1 MQALKGKSVLVTG
14 ASSGIGKASAKAF
27 AKEGMRVAVTARSTD
42 RLLELL
48 KELGPDA
55 IMLPADLTSPAETD
69 ELIHQAIA
77 KLGKLDILFAN
88 AGVYI
93 AGQVADGDPAAWDKL
108 LALNVGSVFR
118 SINRVIPHMRAN
130 GGGDI
135 LVSSSISA
143 YQTIHFEPVYSA
155 SKHALNAFLYGVRRQ
170 VIHDKIRV
178 GAIAPATVLNELW
191 GYTDADSIDKKVALR
206 EGLRSEEVAEAA
218 VFMLSRPPHVAI
230 RDLVM
235 LPQALDTQFPA
246 IVTEI
251 TCSSTSRAFV
261 SETEAATARTAFSL
275 PSAAASPSSWEW
287 RRLLI

>member
-14 ASSGIGKASAKAF
+14 ASSGIGRASAKAF
-27 AKEGMRVAVTARSTD
+27 AREGMRVAVSARSTD

-48 KELGPDA
+48 KELGPEA
-55 IMLPADLTSPAETD
+55 IMLPADLTSPAKTD
-69 ELIHQAIA
+69 DLIHQAIA
-77 KLGKLDILFAN
+77 KLGKLDVLFAN

-93 AGQVADGDPAAWDKL
+93 AGQVADGDPAEWDKL

-170 VIHDKIRV
+170 VIQDRIRI

-191 GYTDADSIDKKVALR
+191 GYTDPGSIDKKVASR
-206 EGLRSEEVAEAA
+206 EGLRSEDVAEAA

-235 LPQALDTQFPA
+235 LPQALD
-246 IVTEI
+246 I
-251 TCSSTSRAFV
+251 
-261 SETEAATARTAFSL
+261 
-275 PSAAASPSSWEW
+275 
-287 RRLLI
+287 

>member
-1 MQALKGKSVLVTG
+1 MEALKGKSVLVTG
-14 ASSGIGKASAKAF
+14 ASSGIGRASATAF
-27 AKEGMRVAVTARSTD
+27 ARLGMKVAVSARSTD
-42 RLLELL
+42 RLNKLA
-48 KELGPDA
+48 KELGPEV
-55 IMLPADLTSPAETD
+55 IVLPADLTSAAETD
-69 ELIHQAIA
+69 ALIRDAIA
-77 KLGKLDILFAN
+77 KLGKLDVLFAN

-93 AGQVADGDPAAWDKL
+93 SGQVENGEPTEWDKL

-143 YQTIHFEPVYSA
+143 YQAIPFEPIYSA

-170 VIHDKIRV
+170 IIRDKIRI

-191 GYTDADSIDKKVALR
+191 GYTDPETIDEKVAAR
-206 EGLRSEEVAEAA
+206 EGLRSEDVAEAA

-235 LPQALDTQFPA
+235 LPQALD
-246 IVTEI
+246 I
-251 TCSSTSRAFV
+251 
-261 SETEAATARTAFSL
+261 
-275 PSAAASPSSWEW
+275 
-287 RRLLI
+287 

>member
-14 ASSGIGKASAKAF
+14 ASSGIGGASAKAF
-27 AKEGMRVAVTARSTD
+27 AREGMKVAVSARSTD

-48 KELGPDA
+48 KELGPEA

-69 ELIHQAIA
+69 DLIHQAIA
-77 KLGKLDILFAN
+77 KLGKLDVLFAN
-88 AGVYI
+88 AGIYV
-93 AGQVADGDPAAWDKL
+93 AGQVADGDPAEWDKL

-170 VIHDKIRV
+170 VIQDRIRI

-191 GYTDADSIDKKVALR
+191 GYTDPGSIDKKVASR
-206 EGLRSEEVAEAA
+206 EGLRSEDVAEAA
-218 VFMLSRPPHVAI
+218 VFMLSRPPHVAV

-235 LPQALDTQFPA
+235 LPQALD
-246 IVTEI
+246 I
-251 TCSSTSRAFV
+251 
-261 SETEAATARTAFSL
+261 
-275 PSAAASPSSWEW
+275 
-287 RRLLI
+287 

>member
-1 MQALKGKSVLVTG
+1 MRALKGKSVLVTG
-14 ASSGIGKASAKAF
+14 ASSGIGRASARAF
-27 AKEGMRVAVTARSTD
+27 AKEGMRVAVSARTTD
-42 RLLELL
+42 RLRELV

-55 IMLPADLTSPAETD
+55 IMLTADLTSAAETD
-69 ELIHQAIA
+69 ELIRQAIA
-77 KLGKLDILFAN
+77 KLGRLDVLFAN

-93 AGQVADGDPAAWDKL
+93 AGQAADGDPAEWDKL

-143 YQTIHFEPVYSA
+143 YQAIHFEPVYSA

-170 VIHDKIRV
+170 VIQDKIRV
-178 GAIAPATVLNELW
+178 GVIAPATVLNELW
-191 GYTDADSIDKKVALR
+191 GYTDPASIDKKVASR
-206 EGLRSEEVAEAA
+206 EGLRSEDVAEAA

-235 LPQALDTQFPA
+235 LPQALD
-246 IVTEI
+246 I
-251 TCSSTSRAFV
+251 
-261 SETEAATARTAFSL
+261 
-275 PSAAASPSSWEW
+275 
-287 RRLLI
+287 

>member
-14 ASSGIGKASAKAF
+14 ASSGIGRASAKAF
-27 AKEGMRVAVTARSTD
+27 AEQGMRVAISARSTD
-42 RLLELL
+42 RLRDLL
-48 KELGPDA
+48 KELGPEA
-55 IMLPADLTSPAETD
+55 IMLPADLTNPGDTD
-69 ELIHQAIA
+69 GLIHQAIA
-77 KLGKLDILFAN
+77 KLGRLDVLFAN

-93 AGQVADGDPAAWDKL
+93 AGQIADGDPAEWDKL

-143 YQTIHFEPVYSA
+143 YQAIHFEPVYSA

-170 VIHDKIRV
+170 VIQDKIRIGV
-178 GAIAPATVLNELW
+178 IAPATVLNELW
-191 GYTDADSIDKKVALR
+191 GYTDPGSIDKKVASR
-206 EGLRSEEVAEAA
+206 EGLRSEDVAEAA

-235 LPQALDTQFPA
+235 LPQALD
-246 IVTEI
+246 I
-251 TCSSTSRAFV
+251 
-261 SETEAATARTAFSL
+261 
-275 PSAAASPSSWEW
+275 
-287 RRLLI
+287 

>member
-14 ASSGIGKASAKAF
+14 ASSGIGRASAKAF
-27 AKEGMRVAVTARSTD
+27 AREGMKVAVSARSTD

-48 KELGPDA
+48 KELGPEA

-69 ELIHQAIA
+69 DLIHQAIA
-77 KLGKLDILFAN
+77 KLGKLDVLFAN

-93 AGQVADGDPAAWDKL
+93 AGQVADGDPAEWDRL

-170 VIHDKIRV
+170 VIQDRIRI

-191 GYTDADSIDKKVALR
+191 GYTDPGSIDKKVASR
-206 EGLRSEEVAEAA
+206 EGLRSEDVAEAA
-218 VFMLSRPPHVAI
+218 VFMLSRPPHVAV

-235 LPQALDTQFPA
+235 LPQALD
-246 IVTEI
+246 I
-251 TCSSTSRAFV
+251 
-261 SETEAATARTAFSL
+261 
-275 PSAAASPSSWEW
+275 
-287 RRLLI
+287 

>member
-1 MQALKGKSVLVTG
+1 MRALKGKSVLVTG
-14 ASSGIGKASAKAF
+14 ASSGIGRASAKAF
-27 AKEGMRVAVTARSTD
+27 AKEGMRVAVSARSTD
-42 RLLELL
+42 RLRELV

-55 IMLPADLTSPAETD
+55 IMLSADLTSASETD
-69 ELIHQAIA
+69 ELIRQAIA
-77 KLGKLDILFAN
+77 KLGRLDVLFAN

-93 AGQVADGDPAAWDKL
+93 AGQVADGDPAEWDKL

-143 YQTIHFEPVYSA
+143 YQAIHFEPVYSA

-170 VIHDKIRV
+170 VIQDKIRIGV
-178 GAIAPATVLNELW
+178 IAPATVLNELW
-191 GYTDADSIDKKVALR
+191 GYTDPASIDKKVASR
-206 EGLRSEEVAEAA
+206 EGLRSEDVAEAA

-235 LPQALDTQFPA
+235 LPQALD
-246 IVTEI
+246 I
-251 TCSSTSRAFV
+251 
-261 SETEAATARTAFSL
+261 
-275 PSAAASPSSWEW
+275 
-287 RRLLI
+287 

>member
-14 ASSGIGKASAKAF
+14 ASSGIGRASAKAF
-27 AKEGMRVAVTARSTD
+27 AREGMKVAVSARSTD

-48 KELGPDA
+48 KELGPEA
-55 IMLPADLTSPAETD
+55 IMLPADLTSPTETD
-69 ELIHQAIA
+69 DLIHQAIA
-77 KLGKLDILFAN
+77 KLGKLDVLFAN

-93 AGQVADGDPAAWDKL
+93 AGQVADGDPAEWDKL

-118 SINRVIPHMRAN
+118 SINRVIPHMRSN

-155 SKHALNAFLYGVRRQ
+155 SKHALNAFLYGARRQ
-170 VIHDKIRV
+170 VIQDRIRI

-191 GYTDADSIDKKVALR
+191 GYTDPGSIDKKVASR
-206 EGLRSEEVAEAA
+206 EGLRSEDVAEAA

-235 LPQALDTQFPA
+235 LPQALD
-246 IVTEI
+246 I
-251 TCSSTSRAFV
+251 
-261 SETEAATARTAFSL
+261 
-275 PSAAASPSSWEW
+275 
-287 RRLLI
+287 

>member
-1 MQALKGKSVLVTG
+1 MLALKGKSVLVTG
-14 ASSGIGKASAKAF
+14 ASSGIGRASAKAF
-27 AKEGMRVAVTARSTD
+27 AREGMKVAVSARSTD

-48 KELGPDA
+48 KELGPEA
-55 IMLPADLTSPAETD
+55 IMLPADLTSPTETD
-69 ELIHQAIA
+69 DLIHQAIA
-77 KLGKLDILFAN
+77 KLGKLDVLFAN

-93 AGQVADGDPAAWDKL
+93 AGQVADGDPAEWDKL

-143 YQTIHFEPVYSA
+143 YQAIHFEPVYSA

-170 VIHDKIRV
+170 VIQDRIRI

-191 GYTDADSIDKKVALR
+191 GYTDPGSIDKKVASR
-206 EGLRSEEVAEAA
+206 EGLRSEDVAEAA

-235 LPQALDTQFPA
+235 LPQALD
-246 IVTEI
+246 I
-251 TCSSTSRAFV
+251 
-261 SETEAATARTAFSL
+261 
-275 PSAAASPSSWEW
+275 
-287 RRLLI
+287 

>member
-14 ASSGIGKASAKAF
+14 ASSGIGRASAKAF
-27 AKEGMRVAVTARSTD
+27 AREGMKVAVSARSTD
-42 RLLELL
+42 RLLELI
-48 KELGPDA
+48 KELGPEA

-69 ELIHQAIA
+69 DLIRQAIA
-77 KLGKLDILFAN
+77 KLGKLDVLFAN

-93 AGQVADGDPAAWDKL
+93 AGQVADGDPAEWDKL

-170 VIHDKIRV
+170 VILDRIRI

-191 GYTDADSIDKKVALR
+191 GYTDPGSIDKKVAWR
-206 EGLRSEEVAEAA
+206 EGLRSEDVAEAA

-235 LPQALDTQFPA
+235 LPQALD
-246 IVTEI
+246 I
-251 TCSSTSRAFV
+251 
-261 SETEAATARTAFSL
+261 
-275 PSAAASPSSWEW
+275 
-287 RRLLI
+287 

>member
-1 MQALKGKSVLVTG
+1 MQRLKGKSVLVTG
-14 ASSGIGKASAKAF
+14 ASSGIGRASAKAF
-27 AKEGMRVAVTARSTD
+27 AREGMRVAVSARSTD
-42 RLLELL
+42 RLVELL

-55 IMLPADLTSPAETD
+55 IMLPADLTSPADTD
-69 ELIHQAIA
+69 ELIYHAIA

-93 AGQVADGDPAAWDKL
+93 AGQVADGDPAEWDKL

-170 VIHDKIRV
+170 VIQDKIRI

-191 GYTDADSIDKKVALR
+191 GYTDPGSIDKKVAAR
-206 EGLRSEEVAEAA
+206 EGLRSEDVAEAA

-235 LPQALDTQFPA
+235 LPQALD
-246 IVTEI
+246 I
-251 TCSSTSRAFV
+251 
-261 SETEAATARTAFSL
+261 
-275 PSAAASPSSWEW
+275 
-287 RRLLI
+287 

>member
-14 ASSGIGKASAKAF
+14 ASSGIGRASARAF
-27 AKEGMRVAVTARSTD
+27 AKEGMRVAVSARSTD
-42 RLLELL
+42 RLRELV

-55 IMLPADLTSPAETD
+55 IMLPADLTSAAETD
-69 ELIHQAIA
+69 ELIRQAIA
-77 KLGKLDILFAN
+77 KLGRLDVLFAN

-93 AGQVADGDPAAWDKL
+93 AGQVADGDPAEWDKL
-108 LALNVGSVFR
+108 LALNVASVFR
-118 SINRVIPHMRAN
+118 SVNRVIPHMRAN

-170 VIHDKIRV
+170 VIQDKIRV
-178 GAIAPATVLNELW
+178 GVIAPATVLNELW
-191 GYTDADSIDKKVALR
+191 GYTDLASIDKKVASR
-206 EGLRSEEVAEAA
+206 EGLRSEDVAEAA

-235 LPQALDTQFPA
+235 LPQALD
-246 IVTEI
+246 I
-251 TCSSTSRAFV
+251 
-261 SETEAATARTAFSL
+261 
-275 PSAAASPSSWEW
+275 
-287 RRLLI
+287 

>member
-14 ASSGIGKASAKAF
+14 ASSGIGRASAKAF
-27 AKEGMRVAVTARSTD
+27 AKEGMRVAVSARSTD
-42 RLLELL
+42 RLRELL
-48 KELGPDA
+48 KELGPEA
-55 IMLPADLTSPAETD
+55 IMLPADLTNPAETD
-69 ELIHQAIA
+69 GLIHEAIA
-77 KLGKLDILFAN
+77 KLGRLDILFAN

-93 AGQVADGDPAAWDKL
+93 AGQVADGDPAEWDKL

-170 VIHDKIRV
+170 VIQDKIRI

-191 GYTDADSIDKKVALR
+191 GYTDPGSIDKKVAAR
-206 EGLRSEEVAEAA
+206 EGLRSEDVAEAA
-218 VFMLSRPPHVAI
+218 VFVLSRPPHVAI

-235 LPQALDTQFPA
+235 LPQALD
-246 IVTEI
+246 I
-251 TCSSTSRAFV
+251 
-261 SETEAATARTAFSL
+261 
-275 PSAAASPSSWEW
+275 
-287 RRLLI
+287 

>member
-1 MQALKGKSVLVTG
+1 MRALKGKSVLVTG
-14 ASSGIGKASAKAF
+14 ASSGIGRASARAF
-27 AKEGMRVAVTARSTD
+27 AKEGMRVAVSARSTD
-42 RLLELL
+42 RLRELV

-55 IMLPADLTSPAETD
+55 IMLTADLTSAAETD
-69 ELIHQAIA
+69 ELIRQAIA
-77 KLGKLDILFAN
+77 KLGRLDVLFAN

-93 AGQVADGDPAAWDKL
+93 AGQVADGDPAEWDKL

-143 YQTIHFEPVYSA
+143 YQAIHFEPVYSA

-170 VIHDKIRV
+170 VIQDKIRV
-178 GAIAPATVLNELW
+178 GVIAPATVLNELW
-191 GYTDADSIDKKVALR
+191 GYTDPASIDKKVASR
-206 EGLRSEEVAEAA
+206 EGLRSEDVAEAA

-235 LPQALDTQFPA
+235 LPQALD
-246 IVTEI
+246 I
-251 TCSSTSRAFV
+251 
-261 SETEAATARTAFSL
+261 
-275 PSAAASPSSWEW
+275 
-287 RRLLI
+287 

>member
-1 MQALKGKSVLVTG
+1 MRALKGKSVLVTG
-14 ASSGIGKASAKAF
+14 ASSGIGRASARAF
-27 AKEGMRVAVTARSTD
+27 AKEGMRVAVSARSTD
-42 RLLELL
+42 RLRELV

-55 IMLPADLTSPAETD
+55 IMLTADLTSAAETD
-69 ELIHQAIA
+69 ELIRQAIA
-77 KLGKLDILFAN
+77 KLGRLDVLFAN

-93 AGQVADGDPAAWDKL
+93 AGQVADGDPAEWDKL

-143 YQTIHFEPVYSA
+143 YQAIHFEPVYSA

-170 VIHDKIRV
+170 VIQDKIRIGV
-178 GAIAPATVLNELW
+178 IAPATVLNELW
-191 GYTDADSIDKKVALR
+191 GYTDPGSIDKKVALR
-206 EGLRSEEVAEAA
+206 EGLRSEDVAEAA

-235 LPQALDTQFPA
+235 LPQALD
-246 IVTEI
+246 I
-251 TCSSTSRAFV
+251 
-261 SETEAATARTAFSL
+261 
-275 PSAAASPSSWEW
+275 
-287 RRLLI
+287 

>member
-1 MQALKGKSVLVTG
+1 MK
-14 ASSGIGKASAKAF
+14 
-27 AKEGMRVAVTARSTD
+27 VAVSARSTD

-48 KELGPDA
+48 KELGPEA

-69 ELIHQAIA
+69 DLIRQAIA
-77 KLGKLDILFAN
+77 KLGKLDVLFAN

-93 AGQVADGDPAAWDKL
+93 AGQVADGDPAEWDRL

-170 VIHDKIRV
+170 VIQDRIRI

-191 GYTDADSIDKKVALR
+191 GYTDPGSIDKKVASR
-206 EGLRSEEVAEAA
+206 EGLRSDDVAEAA

-235 LPQALDTQFPA
+235 LPQALD
-246 IVTEI
+246 I
-251 TCSSTSRAFV
+251 
-261 SETEAATARTAFSL
+261 
-275 PSAAASPSSWEW
+275 
-287 RRLLI
+287 

>member
-14 ASSGIGKASAKAF
+14 ASSGIGRASAKAF
-27 AKEGMRVAVTARSTD
+27 AREGMKVAVSARSTD

-48 KELGPDA
+48 KELGPEA

-69 ELIHQAIA
+69 ALIHQAIA
-77 KLGKLDILFAN
+77 KLGKLDVLFAN

-93 AGQVADGDPAAWDKL
+93 AGQVADGDPAEWDKL

-118 SINRVIPHMRAN
+118 SINRVIPHMRAD

-170 VIHDKIRV
+170 VIQDRIRI

-191 GYTDADSIDKKVALR
+191 GYTDPGSIDKKVASR
-206 EGLRSEEVAEAA
+206 EGLRSEDVAEAA

-235 LPQALDTQFPA
+235 LPQALD
-246 IVTEI
+246 I
-251 TCSSTSRAFV
+251 
-261 SETEAATARTAFSL
+261 
-275 PSAAASPSSWEW
+275 
-287 RRLLI
+287 

>member
-1 MQALKGKSVLVTG
+1 MQELKGKSVLVTG
-14 ASSGIGKASAKAF
+14 ASSGIGRASAKAF
-27 AKEGMRVAVTARSTD
+27 AREGMRVAVSARSTD

-48 KELGPDA
+48 KELGPEA

-69 ELIHQAIA
+69 DLIHQAIA
-77 KLGKLDILFAN
+77 KLGKLDVLFAN
-88 AGVYI
+88 AGIYI
-93 AGQVADGDPAAWDKL
+93 AGQVADGDPAEWDKL

-170 VIHDKIRV
+170 VIQDRIRI

-191 GYTDADSIDKKVALR
+191 GYTDPGSIDKKVASR
-206 EGLRSEEVAEAA
+206 EGLRSEDVAEAA

-235 LPQALDTQFPA
+235 LPQALD
-246 IVTEI
+246 I
-251 TCSSTSRAFV
+251 
-261 SETEAATARTAFSL
+261 
-275 PSAAASPSSWEW
+275 
-287 RRLLI
+287 

>member
-14 ASSGIGKASAKAF
+14 ASSGIGRASAKAF
-27 AKEGMRVAVTARSTD
+27 AKEGMRVAVSARSTD
-42 RLLELL
+42 RLRELV

-55 IMLPADLTSPAETD
+55 IMLPADLTSAAETD
-69 ELIHQAIA
+69 QLIRQAIA
-77 KLGKLDILFAN
+77 KLGRLDVLFAN

-93 AGQVADGDPAAWDKL
+93 AGQVADGDPAEWDKL

-130 GGGDI
+130 SGGDI

-143 YQTIHFEPVYSA
+143 YQAIHFEPVYSA

-170 VIHDKIRV
+170 VIQDKIRV
-178 GAIAPATVLNELW
+178 GVIAPATVLNELW
-191 GYTDADSIDKKVALR
+191 GYTDPASIDKKVASR
-206 EGLRSEEVAEAA
+206 EGLRSEDVAEAA

-235 LPQALDTQFPA
+235 LPQALD
-246 IVTEI
+246 I
-251 TCSSTSRAFV
+251 
-261 SETEAATARTAFSL
+261 
-275 PSAAASPSSWEW
+275 
-287 RRLLI
+287 

>member
-14 ASSGIGKASAKAF
+14 ASSGIGRESAKAF
-27 AKEGMRVAVTARSTD
+27 AREGMRVAVSARSTD

-48 KELGPDA
+48 KELGPEA

-69 ELIHQAIA
+69 DLIRQAIA
-77 KLGKLDILFAN
+77 KLGKLDVLFAN

-93 AGQVADGDPAAWDKL
+93 AGQVADGDPAEWDRL
-108 LALNVGSVFR
+108 LTLNVGSVFR

-170 VIHDKIRV
+170 VIQDRIRI

-191 GYTDADSIDKKVALR
+191 GYTDPGSIDKKVASR
-206 EGLRSEEVAEAA
+206 EGLRSDDVAEAA

-235 LPQALDTQFPA
+235 LPQALD
-246 IVTEI
+246 I
-251 TCSSTSRAFV
+251 
-261 SETEAATARTAFSL
+261 
-275 PSAAASPSSWEW
+275 
-287 RRLLI
+287 

>member
-1 MQALKGKSVLVTG
+1 MRALKGKSVLVTG
-14 ASSGIGKASAKAF
+14 ASSGIGRASARAF
-27 AKEGMRVAVTARSTD
+27 AKEGMRVAVSARSTD
-42 RLLELL
+42 RLRELV

-55 IMLPADLTSPAETD
+55 IMLTADLTSAAETD
-69 ELIHQAIA
+69 ELIRQAIA
-77 KLGKLDILFAN
+77 KLGRLDVLFAN

-93 AGQVADGDPAAWDKL
+93 AGQVADGDPAEWDKL

-143 YQTIHFEPVYSA
+143 YQAIHFEPVYSA

-170 VIHDKIRV
+170 VIQDKIRV
-178 GAIAPATVLNELW
+178 GVIAPATVLNELW
-191 GYTDADSIDKKVALR
+191 GFTDPASIDKKVASR
-206 EGLRSEEVAEAA
+206 EGLRSEDVAEAA

-235 LPQALDTQFPA
+235 LPQALD
-246 IVTEI
+246 I
-251 TCSSTSRAFV
+251 
-261 SETEAATARTAFSL
+261 
-275 PSAAASPSSWEW
+275 
-287 RRLLI
+287 

>member
-1 MQALKGKSVLVTG
+1 MK
-14 ASSGIGKASAKAF
+14 
-27 AKEGMRVAVTARSTD
+27 VAVSARSTD

-48 KELGPDA
+48 KELGPEA

-69 ELIHQAIA
+69 DLIHQAIA
-77 KLGKLDILFAN
+77 KLGKLDVLFAN

-93 AGQVADGDPAAWDKL
+93 AGQVADGDPAEWDKL

-170 VIHDKIRV
+170 VILDRIRI

-191 GYTDADSIDKKVALR
+191 GYTDPGSIDKKVASR
-206 EGLRSEEVAEAA
+206 EGLRSEDVAEAA

-235 LPQALDTQFPA
+235 LPQALD
-246 IVTEI
+246 I
-251 TCSSTSRAFV
+251 
-261 SETEAATARTAFSL
+261 
-275 PSAAASPSSWEW
+275 
-287 RRLLI
+287 

>member
-1 MQALKGKSVLVTG
+1 MRALKGKSVLVTG
-14 ASSGIGKASAKAF
+14 ASSGIGRASAKAF
-27 AKEGMRVAVTARSTD
+27 AKEGMRVAVSARSTD
-42 RLLELL
+42 RLRELV

-55 IMLPADLTSPAETD
+55 IMLTADLTSAAETD
-69 ELIHQAIA
+69 ELIRQAIA
-77 KLGKLDILFAN
+77 KLGRLDVLFAN

-93 AGQVADGDPAAWDKL
+93 AGQVADGDPAEWDKL

-143 YQTIHFEPVYSA
+143 YQAIHFEPVYSA

-170 VIHDKIRV
+170 VIQDKIRV
-178 GAIAPATVLNELW
+178 GVIAPATVLNELW
-191 GYTDADSIDKKVALR
+191 GYTDPASIDKKVASR
-206 EGLRSEEVAEAA
+206 EGLRSEDVAEAA

-235 LPQALDTQFPA
+235 LPQALD
-246 IVTEI
+246 I
-251 TCSSTSRAFV
+251 
-261 SETEAATARTAFSL
+261 
-275 PSAAASPSSWEW
+275 
-287 RRLLI
+287 

>member
-14 ASSGIGKASAKAF
+14 ASSGIGRASAKAF
-27 AKEGMRVAVTARSTD
+27 AREGMKVAVSARSTD

-48 KELGPDA
+48 KELGPEA
-55 IMLPADLTSPAETD
+55 IMLPADLTSPTETD
-69 ELIHQAIA
+69 DLIHQAIA
-77 KLGKLDILFAN
+77 KLGKLDVLFAN

-93 AGQVADGDPAAWDKL
+93 AGQVADGDPAEWDKL

-118 SINRVIPHMRAN
+118 SINRVIPHMRSN

-155 SKHALNAFLYGVRRQ
+155 SKHALNAFLYGARRQ
-170 VIHDKIRV
+170 VIQDRIRI

-191 GYTDADSIDKKVALR
+191 GYTDPGSIDKKVASR
-206 EGLRSEEVAEAA
+206 EGLRSEDVAEAA
-218 VFMLSRPPHVAI
+218 VFMLSRPPHVAV

-235 LPQALDTQFPA
+235 LPQALD
-246 IVTEI
+246 I
-251 TCSSTSRAFV
+251 
-261 SETEAATARTAFSL
+261 
-275 PSAAASPSSWEW
+275 
-287 RRLLI
+287 